1 MVVVRDEVFKDYDIE
16 RNNAARIV
24 NEQLARE
31 QRQAAPVR
39 DNRRDAQQPAFSTP
53 RAYPSK
59 TGNGG
64 GAMGPWALVLL
75 LPLLLAGTR
84 KRLF

>member
-1 MVVVRDEVFKDYDIE
+1 VVVRDEVFKEYDIQ
-16 RNNAARIV
+16 RNNAARV
-24 NEQLARE
+24 ANEHQARE
-31 QRQAAPVR
+31 QRKVAPVR
-39 DNRRDAQQPAFSTP
+39 DNRRDAQQPAFSAP

-59 TGNGG
+59 IGDGG

-75 LPLLLAGTR
+75 LPLLLASKR